1 MKKQKAKKVGDKK
14 EEALEAAPKGSIAEE
29 KSTNENER
37 EVDDNEGAATTT
49 EAAKHTEDPP
59 FQEATPSHGRKPSIS
74 VQSKMR
80 SSSFRQSIASPSA
93 TPANLKS
100 PIFNP
105 EEDNAHEIFRKQ
117 AGRIEELEKEN
128 KRLAKE
134 ALDAERRWKKAEEE
148 LEDLREAEG
157 EPLVPKASLKS
168 AGSTVDEVEKLVRD
182 IYSFRDCVD
191 ANS

>member
-1 MKKQKAKKVGDKK
+1 LKKQKAKKTGDKK
-14 EEALEAAPKGSIAEE
+14 EEASEANPKGSIVEE
-29 KSTNENER
+29 KPPNEDER
-37 EVDDNEGAATTT
+37 EIDDNEGSATTS
-49 EAAKHTEDPP
+49 EAAKYTEDPP
-59 FQEATPSHGRKPSIS
+59 IQEATPSHGRKPSIS

-80 SSSFRQSIASPSA
+80 SSSFRQSITSPSA

-100 PIFNP
+100 PTFNP

-134 ALDAERRWKKAEEE
+134 AMEGEKRWKKAEEE

-157 EPLVPKASLKS
+157 EPSVPKASLKS
-168 AGSTVDEVEKLVRD
+168 AGSTADEVEKLVRG
-182 IYSFRDCVD
+182 IYSFGDCVN
-191 ANS
+191 ANN